1 MQVLRRLLHFM
12 APLLILPVSLSA
24 FSESMPERCVH
35 FGNPERTYAGAKYVI
50 REPGNYCLTEDLH
63 ARIEIADRPAE
74 GTMIAIHVG
83 DVVLDL
89 QGHTLGRGRL
99 FKNPGGTGIH
109 IYDPRSFNKTAGLTR
124 NIVIRNGILQD
135 FERGI
140 YFDYSPW
147 WRSALETPTYDPA
160 TNTYHFPENN
170 ITLENITFKNNKA
183 DFEIYRPNT
192 PKK

>member
-1 MQVLRRLLHFM
+1 MQVLSRSARALFSVLL
-12 APLLILPVSLSA
+12 LVSLSA
-24 FSESMPERCVH
+24 CSEPMPEGCIPV
-35 FGNPERTYAGAKYVI
+35 GNPERTDGISKVEI
-50 REPGNYCLTEDLH
+50 RNPGHYCLTESLH

-74 GTMIAIHVG
+74 GTIIAIHVG

-89 QGHTLGRGRL
+89 RGHTLGRGWL
-99 FKNPGGTGIH
+99 FKNRGGHGIQ
-109 IYDPRSFNKTAGLTR
+109 IYDPYSYDKRPGPTR
-124 NIVIRNGILQD
+124 NITIRNGILQD

-147 WRSALETPTYDPA
+147 WRSVLETPTYDPA

-170 ITLENITFKNNKA
+170 ITLENITFKNNKT